1 MNSNMELKQFL
12 RLLLKGGTIVCSSEC
27 TEFELNIAKACNR
40 FFVDDEG
47 FGYVYRPEK
56 NEL

>member
-1 MNSNMELKQFL
+1 MELKQFL